1 MINFDPNYLLGD
13 KCTYLPTVVQ
23 RKWLLII
30 MLIADAQNLH
40 FPPESTFFFEPVEIW
55 QRLELIANLTTLV
68 NFSKTEY
75 AINCQV
81 HI

>member
-1 MINFDPNYLLGD
+1 MYISAHCRPE
-13 KCTYLPTVVQ
+13 KV
-23 RKWLLII
+23 II
-30 MLIADAQNLH
+30 DHHADAQNLH
-40 FPPESTFFFEPVEIW
+40 FPPESTFFFESVEIW

-68 NFSKTEY
+68 NFSQTEY

>member
-1 MINFDPNYLLGD
+1 
-13 KCTYLPTVVQ
+13 V
-23 RKWLLII
+23 II
-30 MLIADAQNLH
+30 DHHADAQNLH
-40 FPPESTFFFEPVEIW
+40 FPPESTFFFESVEIW

-68 NFSKTEY
+68 NFSQTEY